1 MRFLPSKLSTSSGFS
16 LVEALV
22 AVVLIG
28 IFAAIAIPSWQNL
41 LIQQRVSRA
50 QAQAYQAFRRAKFNA
65 KREKRDWLVSFRENN
80 SRVEYA
86 VHRSSADPLWQA
98 LTADA
103 EFLEIDTDN
112 TTLSTSKSTC
122 NNFYCVKFTHKG
134 TIGGRLGRIT
144 LGHKNKSQPKQCIF
158 ISSLLGTLRRD
169 EAEGCIEP

>member
-22 AVVLIG
+22 AVIIIG
-28 IFAAIAIPSWQNL
+28 IFAAIAVPSWMNL
-41 LIQQRVSRA
+41 ITKQRVNSA
-50 QAQAYQAFRRAKFNA
+50 QESAYQGFQRAKFNA

-112 TTLSTSKSTC
+112 TTLLTSKSTC

-134 TIGGRLGRIT
+134 TIGGRLARIT
-144 LGHKNKSQPKQCIF
+144 LVPKNKSQPKQCIF
-158 ISSLLGTLRRD
+158 ISSILGTLRRD
-169 EAEGCIEP
+169 EAEGCIKP